1 MISNGIFSFDNK
13 IATKNIN
20 PGIKVYNE
28 TLIEDEN
35 EEYRIWDPR
44 RSKLSAGIL
53 NGLNLTEL
61 DNLTNENSNMGG
73 HKQLKL
79 LYLGASSGTTVS
91 HLSDILINGLIY
103 AIEFSPRMMR
113 ELVRLCENRPNI
125 APILSDAS
133 KPKKYLDIV
142 EKVDIIYSDVAQP
155 NQSEILMDNIDLFLK
170 DNGLAIFMI
179 KARSIDV
186 SQRPKKIFKEEEKK
200 LVSWGMNVLER
211 VKLEPYEK
219 DHLCLVLKKSF

>member
-1 MISNGIFSFDNK
+1 MISKGIFSFDNK
-13 IATKNIN
+13 IATKNTN

-28 TLIEDEN
+28 TLIEDEG

-44 RSKLSAGIL
+44 RSKLGAGIL
-53 NGLNLTEL
+53 NGLNLSEL
-61 DNLTNENSNMGG
+61 DNLSNQNYSNEDNI
-73 HKQLKL
+73 KFKV

-91 HLSDILINGLIY
+91 HISDILINGLIY
-103 AIEFSPRMMR
+103 AVEFSPRMMR
-113 ELVRLCENRPNI
+113 ELARLCENRSNI
-125 APILSDAS
+125 APILADAS
-133 KPKKYLDIV
+133 KPKKYLDMI
-142 EKVDIIYSDVAQP
+142 EKVDLIYSDVAQP
-155 NQSEILMDNIDLFLK
+155 NQSEIIMDNIDLFLK

-200 LVSWGMNVLER
+200 LVSWGMSVVER